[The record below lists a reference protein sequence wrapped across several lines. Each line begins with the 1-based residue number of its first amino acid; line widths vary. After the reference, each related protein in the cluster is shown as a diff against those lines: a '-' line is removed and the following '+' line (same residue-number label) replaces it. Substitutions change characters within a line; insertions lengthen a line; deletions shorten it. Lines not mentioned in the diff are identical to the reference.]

1 MKKLLLL
8 ISVMFLASCATQDVF
23 NTEKANT
30 YLMSHKERPE
40 HIKEALSVG
49 KLAEGMNEEEV
60 EICWGKPDR
69 IEKRSMPTHEIIIWR
84 YLDNRAIGHS
94 NRGRQLVR
102 KKISKEVTFRDG
114 RVNSWREIDYSS

>member
-8 ISVMFLASCATQDVF
+8 VSVMLLASCATQHVFDV
-23 NTEKANT
+23 EKANI
-30 YLMSHKERPE
+30 YLMSHKDRPA
-40 HIKEALSVG
+40 HIKKALSVG
-49 KLAEGMNEEEV
+49 KLAKGMNEEEV
-60 EICWGKPDR
+60 KICWSKPDR

-94 NRGRQLVR
+94 DRGRQLVR